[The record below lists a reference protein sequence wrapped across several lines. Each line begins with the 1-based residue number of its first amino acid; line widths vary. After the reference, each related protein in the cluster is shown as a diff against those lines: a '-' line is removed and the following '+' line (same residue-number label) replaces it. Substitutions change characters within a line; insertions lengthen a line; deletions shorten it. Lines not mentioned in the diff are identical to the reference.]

1 MCMTAKQYYQYIILD
16 AWMHCISFWINV
28 KSKKKNIIDSVN
40 MVQATMLNTVS
51 ANIHNIA
58 FIQSNGKLPLHE
70 IVFQQ

>member
-1 MCMTAKQYYQYIILD
+1 MLRAR
-16 AWMHCISFWINV
+16 
-28 KSKKKNIIDSVN
+28 KNIIDSVN